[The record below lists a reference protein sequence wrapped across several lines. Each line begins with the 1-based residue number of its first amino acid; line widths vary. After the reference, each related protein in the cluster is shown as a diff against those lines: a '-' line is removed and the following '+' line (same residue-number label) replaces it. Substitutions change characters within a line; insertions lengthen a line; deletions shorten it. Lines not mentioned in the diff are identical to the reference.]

1 MFRHVCF
8 HHRSSKKAPNN
19 GTDRE
24 YQPEVTKEFGGG
36 EQERGAFN
44 ASPFF
49 KQDLSAVAALIGWK
63 VNNF

>member
-19 GTDRE
+19 GTDRK

-36 EQERGAFN
+36 GAFN

-49 KQDLSAVAALIGWK
+49 KQDLSAVAALIG
-63 VNNF
+63 

>member
-19 GTDRE
+19 GTDRK
-24 YQPEVTKEFGGG
+24 YQPEVTQEIGGTREG
-36 EQERGAFN
+36 QFN

-49 KQDLSAVAALIGWK
+49 KQDLSAVAALIG
-63 VNNF
+63 